1 MVCPCGSKLPYL
13 KQVPSEDIVNA
24 VKKDLAADFGSPDAY
39 YLDSDF
45 TFQFDVPSDGDTQ
58 EGKYVLYGVCDENGA
73 VANLPRNAFVS
84 EMLDFSTDDR
94 GTFGPFAFVLM
105 RIEHPQPRARIAV
118 AEDSDAEIGGEDEE
132 EDEEED
138 EQEVPVDIDGLWP
151 LERIL
156 ELWKT
161 KLHARKLWWEQE
173 LARKGKNTTVFFC

>member
-84 EMLDFSTDDR
+84 EMLDFFTDDR

-105 RIEHPQPRARIAV
+105 R
-118 AEDSDAEIGGEDEE
+118 IGGEDEE

-173 LARKGKNTTVFFC
+173 LARKGANTTVFLV